1 MASRFTTRMAL
12 NITCFV
18 LAAASSSVFAHVG
31 GCGDKD
37 GVEKLRCERHL
48 KMFDKCGVLKG
59 EEHFQCDRDFLV
71 KNPLDCSSLK
81 GEEKGKCEKE
91 LAAFKTCESNQGRD
105 FMRCVHKNAGASPM
119 GH

>member
-1 MASRFTTRMAL
+1 MASPLTTRMAL
-12 NITCFV
+12 KIVGFV
-18 LAAASSSVFAHVG
+18 LAMASGAAFAHVG

-48 KMFDKCGVLKG
+48 KIFDKCGVLKG
-59 EEHFQCDRDFLV
+59 DEHFQCDRDFLV

-81 GEEKGKCEKE
+81 GDEKAKCEKE
-91 LAAFKTCESNQGRD
+91 VAAFKTCETNQGRE
-105 FMRCVHKNAGASPM
+105 FMRCVQKNSGASPM